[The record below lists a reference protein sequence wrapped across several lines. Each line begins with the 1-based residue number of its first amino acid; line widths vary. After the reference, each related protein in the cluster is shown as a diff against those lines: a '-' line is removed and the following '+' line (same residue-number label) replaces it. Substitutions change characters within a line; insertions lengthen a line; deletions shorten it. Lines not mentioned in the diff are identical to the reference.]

1 MLEPLLPL
9 LASLLALARVAPVAP
24 AAPPPDF
31 GSILQQ
37 LASEFTSGAS
47 QLLLA
52 IDGTVINVTRVAYVT
67 VLILGVFLYFT
78 RINRRLGK
86 ELITGGIALAILS
99 EFVFPA
105 LVTV

>member
-1 MLEPLLPL
+1 MIDPFLPL
-9 LASLLALARVAPVAP
+9 LASLMVLAPVDP
-24 AAPPPDF
+24 AASPPDF
-31 GSILQQ
+31 DSVLQQ

-67 VLILGVFLYFT
+67 VLVLGVFLYFT

-105 LVTV
+105 IVTV

>member
-1 MLEPLLPL
+1 MIEPLLPL
-9 LASLLALARVAPVAP
+9 LAPLLALAPVDP

-31 GSILQQ
+31 GSVLQQ

-52 IDGTVINVTRVAYVT
+52 IDWTVINVTRVAYVT
-67 VLILGVFLYFT
+67 VLILGVCLYFT

-105 LVTV
+105 IVTV